1 MGAPDLISHFLLERT
16 MREQNGYEKLGN
28 ENSGLPVVFVVDDDE
43 AMRDSIACLLESV
56 HLPCRKFGDASAFLE
71 FCDASQMGCILL
83 DIRMPGISGME
94 LLERLKAKGISLPVI
109 IITGHGD
116 VSLAVRAL
124 KLGAFD
130 FLQKPFNGHDLLDLV
145 HAALQQVQ
153 ENHQKNQ
160 KLDSLR
166 SHFDMLTGREREIM
180 ELVVA
185 GNPSKVIGTKLGI
198 SLRTVDIHRSNLM
211 RKLNVRSVAELVQSR
226 LALRDD

>member
-1 MGAPDLISHFLLERT
+1 
-16 MREQNGYEKLGN
+16 MREQNRHEKFGN
-28 ENSGLPVVFVVDDDE
+28 ENSGQPVVFVVDDDE

-56 HLPCRKFGDASAFLE
+56 HLPCRMFGDASAFLE
-71 FCDASQMGCILL
+71 FCDARQMGCILL

-94 LLERLKAKGISLPVI
+94 LLEKLRAKGVSLPVI

-116 VSLAVRAL
+116 VPLAVRAL

-130 FLQKPFNGHDLLDLV
+130 FVQKPFNAHDLLDRV

-153 ENHQKNQ
+153 ENRQKNQ

-166 SHFDMLTGREREIM
+166 SHFDTLTAREREIM

-185 GNPSKVIGTKLGI
+185 GNPSKVIGMKLGI
-198 SLRTVDIHRSNLM
+198 SLRTVDIHRANLM
-211 RKLNVRSVAELVQSR
+211 RKLDVHSIAELVQSR